1 MSDFVSTVLFLG
13 VCYHGGFSY
22 MFNIGT
28 KKKKKVVILGGGFGG
43 MYTALT
49 LNKLMSTPF
58 VSNLDLTLIDKKDDF
73 VFQPFLIESLSGEL
87 TEKDITI
94 KYKNYEEL
102 KGVKFIKSEVK
113 TVNLFER
120 SVETDQDIIYYDL
133 LISALGSK
141 VRLPKSMEEK
151 TNVFLFKDPLDVEK
165 LKHQISYQFKRYK
178 NLSERLDPQAPENE
192 DELKSLLTFLVVG
205 AGPTGVELSAKLSDI
220 LKDKCKKENIDTKR
234 LKVILID
241 INDKILASFDKKVSD
256 SAQKKLKEKNI
267 EILLGTTLHKIEDNY
282 VTLLGKD
289 KVNIPCGNVIWTG
302 GTDSNPVIA
311 DFGLDT
317 SAEGK
322 ILVDEYLQSLH
333 SLGVFA
339 IGDNAQIEKNKM
351 PELLPNTA
359 QVAIQQAIIC
369 AFNIVAHSLLLPKI
383 PFNYIEFGNVLSLG
397 LDSSSVNVLGVQ
409 LGGKQAKWFRNIL
422 YAVGYP
428 GLKSSLK
435 MSQKMIE
442 RANKDKVSPLPF

>member
-1 MSDFVSTVLFLG
+1 
-13 VCYHGGFSY
+13 

-49 LNKLMSTPF
+49 LSKLVSTPF
-58 VSNLDLTLIDKKDDF
+58 VNNIDITLIDKKDEF
-73 VFQPFLIESLSGEL
+73 VFQPFLIETLSGEL

-102 KGVKFIKSEVK
+102 KGVKFIKGEVK

-120 SVETDQDIIYYDL
+120 SIETDEDVINYDIL
-133 LISALGSK
+133 VSALGSK
-141 VRLPKSMEEK
+141 VRLPKPLEEK
-151 TNVFLFKDPLDVEK
+151 TNVFLFKEPLDVEK

-178 NLSERLDPQAPENE
+178 NLSDKLDPTDPKSD

-220 LKDKCKKENIDTKR
+220 LEKKCKKEKIDKKK
-234 LKVILID
+234 LKIILID
-241 INDKILASFDKKVSD
+241 INDKILASFDEKISK

-267 EILLGTTLHKIEDNY
+267 EILLGTTLQKIEDNY
-282 VTLLGKD
+282 VILLGEK
-289 KVNIPCGNVIWTG
+289 KMSIPCGNIIWTG
-302 GTDSNPVIA
+302 GTNSNPVIA
-311 DFGLDT
+311 DFGFDT
-317 SAEGK
+317 STDGK
-322 ILVDEYLQSLH
+322 ILVDEYLQSVH

-351 PELLPNTA
+351 PMLLPNTA

-397 LDSSSVNVLGVQ
+397 VDSSSVNVFGLQ

-428 GLKSSLK
+428 GLKSSFT

-442 RANKDKVSPLPF
+442 KANKDKVSPLPF